1 MLSAKLLV
9 RGGKHDG
16 RAIPLPKGRFLIG
29 REQDCNLRPNSDLV
43 SRHHCVFHVD
53 DYTVR
58 LRDLGSTNGTLV
70 NGDPLNGEKS
80 LKAGDRV
87 VVGRLNFE
95 VALSDV
101 AEAPTPPP
109 ADQGE
114 LDDTG
119 ANAPGGDGSTTYE
132 IPATQPGGETR
143 FAPGAGVP
151 PGGDTG
157 MAPIPP
163 QFQPQGQPGQ
173 PQGQPGQQYPP
184 PGYGY
189 PQQYPPPGYGYP
201 QQYPPQPYGYPQQ
214 GYPQQGYPPQQAPQP
229 AGPGAGGGGEAES
242 KSPPVKL
249 PPPPQK

>member
-16 RAIPLPKGRFLIG
+16 RTIPLPKGRFLIG
-29 REQDCNLRPNSDLV
+29 REQDCNLRPASDLV

-53 DYTVR
+53 DFTVR

-70 NGDPLNGEKS
+70 NGDPLTGEKS
-80 LKAGDRV
+80 LKAGDKV
-87 VVGRLNFE
+87 VVGRLHFE

-101 AEAPTPPP
+101 AEAPEPPP
-109 ADQGE
+109 ADQGV

-119 ANAPGGDGSTTYE
+119 ESSDGSTTYE
-132 IPATQPGGETR
+132 IPAAQPGTETR
-143 FAPGAGVP
+143 FAPGTGVP

-157 MAPIPP
+157 MTPLPP
-163 QFQPQGQPGQ
+163 QFQQPGQ

-201 QQYPPQPYGYPQQ
+201 QQMPGYPQQYGYPQQ
-214 GYPQQGYPPQQAPQP
+214 GYPQQGYPQQPPQP
-229 AGPGAGGGGEAES
+229 AGPGAGGGEES

>member
-16 RAIPLPKGRFLIG
+16 RTIPLPKGRFLIG
-29 REQDCNLRPNSDLV
+29 REQDCNLRPASDLV

-53 DYTVR
+53 DFTVR

-70 NGDPLNGEKS
+70 NGDPLTGEKA
-80 LKAGDRV
+80 LKAGDKV
-87 VVGRLNFE
+87 VVGRLHFE
-95 VALSDV
+95 VALADV
-101 AEAPTPPP
+101 AKAPEPPP
-109 ADQGE
+109 ADQGV

-119 ANAPGGDGSTTYE
+119 AGAPGDGSTNYE
-132 IPATQPGGETR
+132 IPAPSPDDTR

-157 MAPIPP
+157 TFPAY
-163 QFQPQGQPGQ
+163 QQGQP
-173 PQGQPGQQYPP
+173 QYPP

-201 QQYPPQPYGYPQQ
+201 QQYPPPGYGYPPQYPQQ
-214 GYPQQGYPPQQAPQP
+214 GYPAQPPQP
-229 AGPGAGGGGEAES
+229 AGPGAGGGGES
-242 KSPPVKL
+242 KAPPTKL
-249 PPPPQK
+249 PPPPEKK

>member
-16 RAIPLPKGRFLIG
+16 RTIPLPKGRFLIG
-29 REQDCNLRPNSDLV
+29 REQDCNLRPASDLV

-53 DYTVR
+53 DFTVR

-70 NGDPLNGEKS
+70 NGEPLTGEKS
-80 LKAGDRV
+80 LKAGDKV

-101 AEAPTPPP
+101 AEAPEPPP
-109 ADQGE
+109 SDQGVLE
-114 LDDTG
+114 DTG
-119 ANAPGGDGSTTYE
+119 APADAGTSYE
-132 IPATQPGGETR
+132 IPASAPGGETR

-151 PGGDTG
+151 AGGDTG
-157 MAPIPP
+157 MFPAY
-163 QFQPQGQPGQ
+163 
-173 PQGQPGQQYPP
+173 QPGQQYPP

-201 QQYPPQPYGYPQQ
+201 QQMPGYPPQQYGYPQQ
-214 GYPQQGYPPQQAPQP
+214 GYPQQGYGQPGYPQQPQP
-229 AGPGAGGGGEAES
+229 AGPGAGGGGGGDEA

-249 PPPPQK
+249 PPPPEKK